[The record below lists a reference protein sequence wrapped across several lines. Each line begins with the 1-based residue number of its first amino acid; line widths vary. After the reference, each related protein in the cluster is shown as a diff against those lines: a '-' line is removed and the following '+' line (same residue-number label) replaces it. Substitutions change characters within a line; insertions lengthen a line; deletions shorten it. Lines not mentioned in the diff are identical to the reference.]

1 MDDMDGMDDM
11 DVMDGMDG
19 ISMYQLG
26 FEVNIC
32 YVKVNIQLGLEVN
45 ICYVKVNICLV
56 KVMRGRR
63 LRADCSL
70 QGK

>member
-1 MDDMDGMDDM
+1 M

-32 YVKVNIQLGLEVN
+32 YVKTA
-45 ICYVKVNICLV
+45 
-56 KVMRGRR
+56 MRTHKCHVVT
-63 LRADCSL
+63 LRAQDDAKLRNVVWCDVVAC
-70 QGK
+70 G